1 MGVKKILI
9 SLVAISFV
17 AACGGGSGGGG
28 LPTSRVEAIYKLMNR
43 GMTAG
48 LLPALQ
54 ALLMQMNNPTGGCP
68 FGTAA
73 NVDLTG
79 LTGICAV
86 DDTVT
91 SGTWTLSG
99 TVTCTHEPVDGSIR
113 FTITQMDAALTL
125 ADCASTVTDVD
136 TNGDGVNET
145 TAVKLTGA
153 ADPFAFAATSTILAA
168 FTDPPVVTL
177 NGSADM
183 TFAGFQLGGD
193 ITATATFTQG
203 FNFDNMVITAGGEP
217 TCDASTFS
225 ATESGQSGTCT
236 IATTCGS
243 CT

>member
-17 AACGGGSGGGG
+17 AACGGGGSGGGG
-28 LPTSRVEAIYKLMNR
+28 LPTSRVEAIYKLIHR
-43 GMTAG
+43 GMNAG
-48 LLPALQ
+48 LMPALQ
-54 ALLMQMNNPTGGCP
+54 ALLGAMNTNCP
-68 FGTAA
+68 FGTAGV
-73 NVDLTG
+73 VDLTG
-79 LTGICAV
+79 LTGTCT
-86 DDTVT
+86 DRDTVT

-136 TNGDGVNET
+136 TNGDGINET

-153 ADPFAFAATSTILAA
+153 ADPFAFAANSTILAA
-168 FTDPPVVTL
+168 FTDPPVVTI

-193 ITATATFTQG
+193 ITATASYTQG
-203 FNFDNMVITAGGEP
+203 FNFDNMVITTDEEP
-217 TCDASTFS
+217 TCDANTFS